1 MRYNL
6 FDESRMRGAK
16 NMSVTSNVFKTVG
29 LAFAITNYLKG
40 FFSPF
45 FPSSVYCRA
54 FNTVINR
61 FFAVKIVSDNEC

>member
-1 MRYNL
+1 MCYNL

-40 FFSPF
+40 FFFRPF
-45 FPSSVYCRA
+45 SRLPYIAERLTQS
-54 FNTVINR
+54 
-61 FFAVKIVSDNEC
+61 

>member
-40 FFSPF
+40 FFF
-45 FPSSVYCRA
+45 ALFPVSRILPSV
-54 FNTVINR
+54 
-61 FFAVKIVSDNEC
+61 